1 MSLQKK
7 WDGIYTQREGEVTA
21 ASVLLDNQH
30 LLPSKGRALDLACGL
45 GGNAKLLAKAGL
57 EVDAWDISP
66 VAIKQLQQELQSKK
80 LTINAQVHD
89 VIAKPPEKDS
99 LDVIVVSFFLD
110 RDFCEKLILALKPGG
125 LLFYQT
131 YCQEKVDQTGPKN
144 PDYLLADNELL
155 QLFPSLKVRVYREEA
170 LLGDHQQGFRNMAFL
185 VAEK

>member
-1 MSLQKK
+1 VSLQAK

-21 ASVLLDNQH
+21 ASVLLQNQH

-66 VAIKQLQQELQSKK
+66 VAIKQLQQEAQSKQ

-89 VIAKPPEKDS
+89 VIEKPPATNS
-99 LDVIVVSFFLD
+99 YDVIVVSFFLD
-110 RDFCEKLILALKPGG
+110 RDLCEKLMLALQPGG

-131 YCQEKVDQTGPKN
+131 YCLDKVNQTGPQN
-144 PDYLLADNELL
+144 PDYLLVDNELL
-155 QLFPSLKVRVYREEA
+155 RLFSSLKVRVYREEA
-170 LLGDHQQGFRNMAFL
+170 LLGDHQQGFRNIAFL